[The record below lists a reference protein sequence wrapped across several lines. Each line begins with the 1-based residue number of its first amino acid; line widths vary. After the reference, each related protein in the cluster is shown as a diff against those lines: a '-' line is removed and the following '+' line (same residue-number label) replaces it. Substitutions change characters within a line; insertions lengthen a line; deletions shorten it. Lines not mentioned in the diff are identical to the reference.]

1 MGEARRAEKGR
12 PGHTKGGDK
21 RSACQGGKPARA
33 SGPQPP
39 HMPPFL
45 AAPTQNLRTKA
56 NTGEQR
62 YLAPAW
68 PTNAMRDPRR
78 GAATEVSRGEH
89 ATAVRGTYRDR
100 LVALPH
106 RAHSP
111 TAPSAPKLDHA
122 LGRPHHRR
130 ARGFSAA
137 SRRTPHEP
145 SPWPTAGPPAYAHGP
160 WARAAPSPLLRR
172 GQVPVGC
179 ACACTQPS
187 LRSAIFYQRTS
198 EVQFLGGSGTG

>member
-1 MGEARRAEKGR
+1 MAEARRAEKGR

-39 HMPPFL
+39 HMPPFP

-78 GAATEVSRGEH
+78 GAATEVSRGEQ

-100 LVALPH
+100 LVALSH
-106 RAHSP
+106 RARSP

-137 SRRTPHEP
+137 SRRTPREAARTMAP
-145 SPWPTAGPPAYAHGP
+145 RPQAYADGP
-160 WARAAPSPLLRR
+160 WA
-172 GQVPVGC
+172 GGHPVGI
-179 ACACTQPS
+179 
-187 LRSAIFYQRTS
+187 LQRR
-198 EVQFLGGSGTG
+198 